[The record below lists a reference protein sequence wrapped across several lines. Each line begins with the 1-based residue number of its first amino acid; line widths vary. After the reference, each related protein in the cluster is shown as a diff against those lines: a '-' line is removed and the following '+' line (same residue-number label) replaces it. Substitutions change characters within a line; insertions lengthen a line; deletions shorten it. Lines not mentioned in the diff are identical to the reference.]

1 MSAARRGGG
10 RLGQRLSR
18 ATAVLGCLLFL
29 GGFVLVAVLYQPYA
43 IPTDSMA
50 PTVRSDDRVLAHRVA
65 GAEVRRGDVVVFR
78 QESWGELPM
87 VKRVVAI
94 GGDTVACCD
103 EGGRLLVNGR
113 PIVER
118 YLDVGEPASTTP
130 FEHEVPEDEL
140 FLMGD
145 RRADSLDSRTRLTEG
160 EPATVPRD
168 AVTARVEATV
178 WPPDRFGLLPRAS
191 GFADLPGGLS
201 QPGPFRP
208 LLWAIGSGA
217 ALILLSV
224 LTGPLL
230 RGAARIGEGD
240 GPRRK

>member
-1 MSAARRGGG
+1 M
-10 RLGQRLSR
+10 
-18 ATAVLGCLLFL
+18 TAVAGCLLFL

-50 PTVRSDDRVLAHRVA
+50 PTVRPDDRVLAHRVA
-65 GAEVRRGDVVVFR
+65 GPEVRRGDVVVFR

-103 EGGRLLVNGR
+103 EEGRLLVNGR

-118 YLDVGEPASTTP
+118 YLDVGEPASATP
-130 FEHEVPEDEL
+130 FEYEVPPDEL
-140 FLMGD
+140 FLLGD
-145 RRADSLDSRTRLTEG
+145 RRADSLDSRTRLMEG
-160 EPATVPRD
+160 ETATVSRD

-178 WPPDRFGLLPRAS
+178 WPPERFGLLPRAH

-201 QPGPFRP
+201 EPGPFRP
-208 LLWAIGSGA
+208 LLWAIASGA
-217 ALILLSV
+217 VLILLSV
-224 LTGPLL
+224 CTGPILRGLTGS
-230 RGAARIGEGD
+230 RGGPGGRG
-240 GPRRK
+240 GPRRT

>member
-1 MSAARRGGG
+1 MGAARRGGG
-10 RLGQRLSR
+10 RLGRWLSGI
-18 ATAVLGCLLFL
+18 TALVGCLLFL

-50 PTVRSDDRVLAHRVA
+50 PTVRPDDRVLAHRVA

-78 QESWGELPM
+78 QDSWGELPM

-103 EGGRLLVNGR
+103 DEGRLLVNGR

-130 FEHEVPEDEL
+130 FEYEVPPDEL
-140 FLMGD
+140 FLLGD
-145 RRADSLDSRTRLTEG
+145 RRADSLDSRTRLMEG
-160 EPATVPRD
+160 ETATVPRD
-168 AVTARVEATV
+168 RVSARVEATV
-178 WPPDRFGLLPRAS
+178 WPPERFGPLPRAH

-208 LLWAIGSGA
+208 LLWAIASGA
-217 ALILLSV
+217 VLILLSV
-224 LTGPLL
+224 LVGPVL
-230 RGAARIGEGD
+230 RGTTRMGGGGARG
-240 GPRRK
+240 R